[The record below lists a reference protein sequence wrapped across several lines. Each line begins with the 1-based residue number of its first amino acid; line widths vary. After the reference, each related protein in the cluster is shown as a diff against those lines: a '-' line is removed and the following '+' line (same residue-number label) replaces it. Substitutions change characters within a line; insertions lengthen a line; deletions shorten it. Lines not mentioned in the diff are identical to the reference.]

1 VVFMPGTAPMA
12 PANLSGANTLRFK
25 VRGDGASYNV
35 AMLGAG
41 VQVPVSRPFTA
52 GKEWREVRMALADF
66 KGIDTGAITMIGFHA
81 GPTPGTYTFELAD
94 VRLLNE

>member
-1 VVFMPGTAPMA
+1 VLAAGT
-12 PANLSGANTLRFK
+12 
-25 VRGDGASYNV
+25 
-35 AMLGAG
+35 
-41 VQVPVSRPFTA
+41 QIPVNQAFSA